1 MFRGI
6 GLKLNWRLQV
16 EDWIVVI
23 LLFFYLETL
32 NWRLQVEDWIVVA
45 VTHIGLK
52 LLSSV
57 NIHRRFGFIF
67 SSLLLIR

>member
-32 NWRLQVEDWIVVA
+32 NWRLDSGGCHSHWSE
-45 VTHIGLK
+45 T
-52 LLSSV
+52 SV
-57 NIHRRFGFIF
+57 KRQH
-67 SSLLLIR
+67 S